1 MASVLL
7 QKEKEVMR
15 MVKRI
20 TSLAL
25 AFIMVITM
33 SAVDVFA
40 LEGEGQAEVEGEEDL
55 LGTSVT
61 KIELKATTNE
71 ETNSVLLE
79 WTVEGEAT
87 DGIVY
92 TVQRKEGEIYK
103 DITTTTEKA
112 YTVTDLVKGKT
123 NTFRVVTTDPAYES
137 DTVDVTLVE
146 NIPTDIVKNLRAI
159 AGYKCI
165 SLEWDKIRDSKKKDL
180 VDGYVVYK
188 NYEIIK
194 KYALANP
201 ERTKCRYNCDMAEGT
216 SANFAVA
223 PFNWAGA
230 KGDLNN
236 ISIGPMSAAVS
247 AAPCQALYVTFK
259 AKAKKPYYKSA
270 KGKKKGGYLYKNVTY
285 TAQGFICGRLRY
297 QPQPGGG
304 KTYFFP
310 RIYAKSMSM
319 KYNRNKND
327 NYTRE
332 EAANF
337 VNTRGTGSSTQYMA
351 WVSLY
356 QQHVY
361 YFKGSKGNW
370 KCINDWEVATG
381 LAKSATATGDWKV
394 KRKWKKRHSLS
405 YWTNIYSCV
414 SFHSWGNPK
423 CFGAPRSGGCV
434 RMTKSQAKWVYDT
447 LPMNTKVI
455 VY

>member
-40 LEGEGQAEVEGEEDL
+40 LEGDSQVDVGGGDTL
-55 LGTSVT
+55 LGEPSVT
-61 KIELKATTNE
+61 SIQLSAKPNE
-71 ETNSVLLE
+71 AENSVLLE
-79 WTVEGEAT
+79 WTVDGEETDSINYSVQKKDGESYIDVAT
-87 DGIVY
+87 SIIG
-92 TVQRKEGEIYK
+92 KS
-103 DITTTTEKA
+103 
-112 YTVTDLVKGKT
+112 YTVTGLVKGET
-123 NTFRVVTTDPAYES
+123 NTFRVVTTEPSCASNE
-137 DTVDVTLVE
+137 VEVTLNKGV
-146 NIPTDIVKNLRAI
+146 PTDGVKNLRAI

-165 SLEWDKIRDSKKKDL
+165 SLQWDKIRDSEKKDL

-188 NYEIIK
+188 NDKIIG

-201 ERTKCRYNCDMAEGT
+201 ERTYCRYNYGMAERT

-230 KGDLNN
+230 EGDLNN
-236 ISIGPMSAAVS
+236 ISIGPKSAAVS

-270 KGKKKGGYLYKNVTY
+270 KGKKKGGYLYKNKTY
-285 TAQGFICGRLRY
+285 TAQGFVCGRLRY
-297 QPQPGGG
+297 QSGG

-310 RIYAKSMSM
+310 RVYAKSMSM

-332 EAANF
+332 EAENF

-381 LAKSATATGDWKV
+381 LAKSATATGNWKV
-394 KRKWKKRHSLS
+394 KRKWKKRNSLS
-405 YWTNIYSCV
+405 YWTNFYSCV

>member
-40 LEGEGQAEVEGEEDL
+40 LEGDSQVDVEGGDTL
-55 LGTSVT
+55 LGEPSVT
-61 KIELKATTNE
+61 SIQLSAKPDEAD
-71 ETNSVLLE
+71 NSVLLE
-79 WTVEGEAT
+79 WTVDGEETDSINYSVQKKDGESYIDVAT
-87 DGIVY
+87 SIIG
-92 TVQRKEGEIYK
+92 KS
-103 DITTTTEKA
+103 
-112 YTVTDLVKGKT
+112 YTVTGLVKGET
-123 NTFRVVTTDPAYES
+123 NTFRVVTTEPSCASNE
-137 DTVDVTLVE
+137 VDVTLNKGV
-146 NIPTDIVKNLRAI
+146 PTDGVKNLRAI

-165 SLEWDKIRDSKKKDL
+165 SLQWDKIRDSEKKDL

-188 NYEIIK
+188 NDKIIG

-201 ERTKCRYNCDMAEGT
+201 ERTYCRYNYGMAERT

-223 PFNWAGA
+223 PFNWAGTE
-230 KGDLNN
+230 GDLNN
-236 ISIGPMSAAVS
+236 ISIGPKSAAVS
-247 AAPCQALYVTFK
+247 ATPCQALYVTFK

-270 KGKKKGGYLYKNVTY
+270 KGKKKGGYLYKNKTY
-285 TAQGFICGRLRY
+285 TAQGFVCGRLRY
-297 QPQPGGG
+297 QSGG

-310 RIYAKSMSM
+310 RVYAKSMSM

-332 EAANF
+332 EAENF

-381 LAKSATATGDWKV
+381 LAKSATATGNWKV

-405 YWTNIYSCV
+405 YWTNFYSCV

>member
-40 LEGEGQAEVEGEEDL
+40 LEGEGQAEVEGEENL

-71 ETNSVLLE
+71 ETNSVSLE
-79 WTVEGEAT
+79 WIVEGEAT

-103 DITTTTEKA
+103 NITTTTEKA

-165 SLEWDKIRDSKKKDL
+165 SLEWDKIRDSEKKDL

-188 NYEIIK
+188 NDKIIG

-201 ERTKCRYNCDMAEGT
+201 ERTYCRYNYGMAERT

-270 KGKKKGGYLYKNVTY
+270 KGKKKGGYLYKNRTY

-297 QPQPGGG
+297 QSGG

-332 EAANF
+332 EAENF

-394 KRKWKKRHSLS
+394 KRKWKKRNSLS
-405 YWTNIYSCV
+405 YWTNFYSCV

-434 RMTKSQAKWVYDT
+434 RMTKSQAKWVYNT
-447 LPMNTKVI
+447 LPKNTKVI

>member
-40 LEGEGQAEVEGEEDL
+40 LEGDSQVDVEGGDTL
-55 LGTSVT
+55 LGEPSVT
-61 KIELKATTNE
+61 SIQLSAKPDEAD
-71 ETNSVLLE
+71 NSVLLE
-79 WTVEGEAT
+79 WTVDGEETDSINYSVQKKDGESYIDVAT
-87 DGIVY
+87 SIIG
-92 TVQRKEGEIYK
+92 KS
-103 DITTTTEKA
+103 
-112 YTVTDLVKGKT
+112 YTVTGLVKGET
-123 NTFRVVTTDPAYES
+123 NTFRVVTTEPSCASNE
-137 DTVDVTLVE
+137 VDVTLNKGV
-146 NIPTDIVKNLRAI
+146 PTDGVKNLRAI

-165 SLEWDKIRDSKKKDL
+165 SLQWDKIRDSEKKDL

-188 NYEIIK
+188 NDKIIG

-201 ERTKCRYNCDMAEGT
+201 ERTYCRYNYGMAERT

-223 PFNWAGA
+223 PFNWAGTE
-230 KGDLNN
+230 GDLNN
-236 ISIGPMSAAVS
+236 ISIGPKSAAVS
-247 AAPCQALYVTFK
+247 ATPCQALYVTFK

-270 KGKKKGGYLYKNVTY
+270 KGKKKGGYLYKNKTY

-297 QPQPGGG
+297 QSGG

-332 EAANF
+332 EAENF

-381 LAKSATATGDWKV
+381 LAKSATATGNWKV
-394 KRKWKKRHSLS
+394 KRKWKKRNSLS
-405 YWTNIYSCV
+405 YWTNFYSCV

-434 RMTKSQAKWVYDT
+434 RMTKSQAKWVYNT
-447 LPMNTKVI
+447 LPKNTKVI

>member
-40 LEGEGQAEVEGEEDL
+40 LEGDSQVDVEGGDTL
-55 LGTSVT
+55 LGEPSVT
-61 KIELKATTNE
+61 SIQLSAKPDEAD
-71 ETNSVLLE
+71 NSVLLE
-79 WTVEGEAT
+79 WTVDGEETDSINYSVQKKDGESYIDVAT
-87 DGIVY
+87 SIIG
-92 TVQRKEGEIYK
+92 KS
-103 DITTTTEKA
+103 
-112 YTVTDLVKGKT
+112 YTVTGLVKGET
-123 NTFRVVTTDPAYES
+123 NTFRVVTTEPSCASNE
-137 DTVDVTLVE
+137 VDVTLNKGV
-146 NIPTDIVKNLRAI
+146 PTDGVKNLRAI

-165 SLEWDKIRDSKKKDL
+165 SLQWDKIRDSEKKDL

-188 NYEIIK
+188 NDKIIG

-201 ERTKCRYNCDMAEGT
+201 ERTYCRYNYGMAERT

-223 PFNWAGA
+223 PFNWAGTE
-230 KGDLNN
+230 GDLNN
-236 ISIGPMSAAVS
+236 ISIGPKSAAVS
-247 AAPCQALYVTFK
+247 ATPCQALYVTFK

-270 KGKKKGGYLYKNVTY
+270 KGKKKGGYLYKNKTY

-297 QPQPGGG
+297 QSGG

-332 EAANF
+332 EAENF

-381 LAKSATATGDWKV
+381 LAKSATATGNWKV
-394 KRKWKKRHSLS
+394 KRKWKKRNSLS
-405 YWTNIYSCV
+405 YWTNFYSCV

-434 RMTKSQAKWVYDT
+434 RMTKSQAKWVYNS
-447 LPMNTKVI
+447 LPKNTKVI

>member
-40 LEGEGQAEVEGEEDL
+40 LEGDSQVDVEGGENL

-61 KIELKATTNE
+61 KIELEATTNE

-79 WTVEGEAT
+79 WIVDVEGADSINYSVQKKDGESYIDVAT
-87 DGIVY
+87 SIKG
-92 TVQRKEGEIYK
+92 KS
-103 DITTTTEKA
+103 
-112 YTVTDLVKGKT
+112 YTVTGLVKGET
-123 NTFRVVTTDPAYES
+123 NTFRVVTMEEPSCTSNE
-137 DTVDVTLVE
+137 VEVTLNKGV
-146 NIPTDIVKNLRAI
+146 PTDGVKNLRAI

-165 SLEWDKIRDSKKKDL
+165 SLQWDKIRDSEKKDL

-188 NYEIIK
+188 NDKIIG
-194 KYALANP
+194 KYALTNP
-201 ERTKCRYNCDMAEGT
+201 ERTYCRYNYGMAERT

-236 ISIGPMSAAVS
+236 ISIGPKSAAVS

-285 TAQGFICGRLRY
+285 TAQGFVCGRLRY
-297 QPQPGGG
+297 QSGG

-332 EAANF
+332 EAENF

-405 YWTNIYSCV
+405 YWTNFYSCV

-434 RMTKSQAKWVYDT
+434 RMTKSQAKWVYNT
-447 LPMNTKVI
+447 LPKNTKVI

>member
-40 LEGEGQAEVEGEEDL
+40 LEGDSQVDVGGGDTL
-55 LGTSVT
+55 LGEPSVT
-61 KIELKATTNE
+61 SIQLSAKPDEAE
-71 ETNSVLLE
+71 NSVLLE
-79 WTVEGEAT
+79 WTVDGEETDSINYSVQKKDGESYIDVAT
-87 DGIVY
+87 SIIG
-92 TVQRKEGEIYK
+92 KS
-103 DITTTTEKA
+103 
-112 YTVTDLVKGKT
+112 YTVTGLVKGET
-123 NTFRVVTTDPAYES
+123 NTFRVVTTEPSCASNE
-137 DTVDVTLVE
+137 VEVTLNKGV
-146 NIPTDIVKNLRAI
+146 PTDGVKNLRAI

-165 SLEWDKIRDSKKKDL
+165 SLQWDKIRDSEKKDL

-188 NYEIIK
+188 NDKIIG

-201 ERTKCRYNCDMAEGT
+201 ERTYCRYNYGMAERT

-236 ISIGPMSAAVS
+236 ISIGPKSAAVS

-270 KGKKKGGYLYKNVTY
+270 KGKKKGGYLYKNKTY

-297 QPQPGGG
+297 QSGG

-332 EAANF
+332 EAENF

-361 YFKGSKGNW
+361 FFKGSKGNW

-394 KRKWKKRHSLS
+394 KRKWKKRNSLS
-405 YWTNIYSCV
+405 YWTNFYSCV

-434 RMTKSQAKWVYDT
+434 RMTKSQAKWVYNT

>member
-40 LEGEGQAEVEGEEDL
+40 LEGDSQVDVEGGDTL
-55 LGTSVT
+55 LGEPSVT
-61 KIELKATTNE
+61 SIQLSAKPDEAD
-71 ETNSVLLE
+71 NSVLLE
-79 WTVEGEAT
+79 WTVDGEETDSINYSVQKKDGESYIDVATSIEG
-87 DGIVY
+87 
-92 TVQRKEGEIYK
+92 KS
-103 DITTTTEKA
+103 
-112 YTVTDLVKGKT
+112 YTVTGLVKGET
-123 NTFRVVTTDPAYES
+123 NTFRVVTTEEPSCTSNE
-137 DTVDVTLVE
+137 VEVTLNKGV
-146 NIPTDIVKNLRAI
+146 PTDGVKNLRAI

-165 SLEWDKIRDSKKKDL
+165 SLQWDKIRDSEKKDL

-188 NYEIIK
+188 NDKIIG

-201 ERTKCRYNCDMAEGT
+201 ERTYCRYNYGMAERT

-223 PFNWAGA
+223 PFNWAGTE
-230 KGDLNN
+230 GDFNN
-236 ISIGPMSAAVS
+236 ISIGPKSAAVS
-247 AAPCQALYVTFK
+247 ASPCQALYVTFK

-297 QPQPGGG
+297 QSGG

-361 YFKGSKGNW
+361 FFKGSKGNW
-370 KCINDWEVATG
+370 ECFDDWEVATG

-394 KRKWKKRHSLS
+394 KRKWKKRNSLS
-405 YWTNIYSCV
+405 YWTNFYSCV

-434 RMTKSQAKWVYDT
+434 RMTKSQAKWVYNT
-447 LPMNTKVI
+447 LPKNTKVI

>member
-40 LEGEGQAEVEGEEDL
+40 LEGDSQVDVEGGDTL
-55 LGTSVT
+55 LGEPSVT
-61 KIELKATTNE
+61 SIQLSAKPDEAD
-71 ETNSVLLE
+71 NSVLLE
-79 WTVEGEAT
+79 WTVDGEETDSINYSVQKKDGESYIDVAT
-87 DGIVY
+87 SIIG
-92 TVQRKEGEIYK
+92 KS
-103 DITTTTEKA
+103 
-112 YTVTDLVKGKT
+112 YTVTGLVKGET
-123 NTFRVVTTDPAYES
+123 NTFRVVTTEPSCASNE
-137 DTVDVTLVE
+137 VDVTLNKGV
-146 NIPTDIVKNLRAI
+146 PTDGVKNLRAI

-165 SLEWDKIRDSKKKDL
+165 SLQWDKIRDSEKKDL

-188 NYEIIK
+188 NDKIIG

-201 ERTKCRYNCDMAEGT
+201 ERTYCRYNYGMAERT

-223 PFNWAGA
+223 PFNWAGTE
-230 KGDLNN
+230 GDLNN
-236 ISIGPMSAAVS
+236 ISIGPKSAAVS
-247 AAPCQALYVTFK
+247 ATPCQALYVTFK

-270 KGKKKGGYLYKNVTY
+270 KGKKKGGYLYKNKTY

-297 QPQPGGG
+297 QSGG

-332 EAANF
+332 EAENF

-351 WVSLY
+351 WVSLSSSMY
-356 QQHVY
+356 IT
-361 YFKGSKGNW
+361 SKDQRVIGNALMTGKLQRVW
-370 KCINDWEVATG
+370 PRVQLRQVTGKLRESGRREIHFPTG
-381 LAKSATATGDWKV
+381 LTFIPA
-394 KRKWKKRHSLS
+394 
-405 YWTNIYSCV
+405 
-414 SFHSWGNPK
+414 FHSTH
-423 CFGAPRSGGCV
+423 GAILSASEHRAAV
-434 RMTKSQAKWVYDT
+434 AA
-447 LPMNTKVI
+447 
-455 VY
+455 

>member
-40 LEGEGQAEVEGEEDL
+40 LDSEGQVEAEGEETL

-61 KIELKATTNE
+61 KIVLDATANE
-71 ETNSVLLE
+71 DENSVLLS
-79 WTVEGEAT
+79 WTVEGT
-87 DGIVY
+87 GIDGITY
-92 TVQRKEGEIYK
+92 TVQKKDGESYT
-103 DITTTTEKA
+103 DVTTTPEKK
-112 YTVTDLVKGKT
+112 YTVTGLVKGET
-123 NTFRVVTTDPAYES
+123 NTFRVVTMEPSCASNE
-137 DTVDVTLVE
+137 VEVTLNKGV
-146 NIPTDIVKNLRAI
+146 PTDGVKNLRAI

-165 SLEWDKIRDSKKKDL
+165 SLQWDKIRDSEKKDL

-188 NYEIIK
+188 NGSIVG
-194 KYALANP
+194 KYALTNP
-201 ERTKCRYNCDMAEGT
+201 ERTYCRYNYGMAERT

-230 KGDLNN
+230 NGDLNN
-236 ISIGPMSAAVS
+236 ISIGPKSAAVS

-259 AKAKKPYYKSA
+259 AKAKKPYYTSA
-270 KGKKKGGYLYKNVTY
+270 KGKKKGGYLYKNKTY
-285 TAQGFICGRLRY
+285 TAQGFVCGRLRY
-297 QPQPGGG
+297 QSGG

-310 RIYAKSMSM
+310 RVYAKSMSM
-319 KYNRNKND
+319 KYNHNKNN

-332 EAANF
+332 EAENF

-361 YFKGSKGNW
+361 YFKGSKGKW

-405 YWTNIYSCV
+405 YWTNFYSCV

-434 RMTKSQAKWVYDT
+434 RMTKSQAKWAYDT
-447 LPMNTKVI
+447 LPYNTKVI

>member
-40 LEGEGQAEVEGEEDL
+40 LEGDSQVDVGGGDTL
-55 LGTSVT
+55 LGEPSVT
-61 KIELKATTNE
+61 SIQLSAKPDEAE
-71 ETNSVLLE
+71 NSVLLE
-79 WTVEGEAT
+79 WTVDGEETDSINYSVQKKDGESYIDVAT
-87 DGIVY
+87 SIIG
-92 TVQRKEGEIYK
+92 KS
-103 DITTTTEKA
+103 
-112 YTVTDLVKGKT
+112 YTVTGLVKGET
-123 NTFRVVTTDPAYES
+123 NTFRVVTTEPSCASNE
-137 DTVDVTLVE
+137 VEVTLNKGV
-146 NIPTDIVKNLRAI
+146 PTDGVKNLRAI

-165 SLEWDKIRDSKKKDL
+165 SLQWDKIRDSEKKDL

-188 NYEIIK
+188 NDKIIG

-201 ERTKCRYNCDMAEGT
+201 ERTYCRYNYGMAERT

-236 ISIGPMSAAVS
+236 ISIGPKSAAVS

-270 KGKKKGGYLYKNVTY
+270 KGKKKGGYLYKNKTY

-297 QPQPGGG
+297 QSGG

-332 EAANF
+332 EAENF

-361 YFKGSKGNW
+361 FFKGSKGNW

-394 KRKWKKRHSLS
+394 KRKWKKRNSLS
-405 YWTNIYSCV
+405 YWTNFYSCV

-434 RMTKSQAKWVYDT
+434 RMTKSQAKWVYNT
-447 LPMNTKVI
+447 LPKNTKVI

>member
-40 LEGEGQAEVEGEEDL
+40 LEGDSQVDVEGGDTL
-55 LGTSVT
+55 LGEPSVT
-61 KIELKATTNE
+61 SIQLSAKPDEAD
-71 ETNSVLLE
+71 NSVLLE
-79 WTVEGEAT
+79 WTVDGEETDSINYSVQKKDGESYIDVAT
-87 DGIVY
+87 SIIG
-92 TVQRKEGEIYK
+92 KS
-103 DITTTTEKA
+103 
-112 YTVTDLVKGKT
+112 YTVTGLVKGET
-123 NTFRVVTTDPAYES
+123 NTFRVVTTEPSCASNE
-137 DTVDVTLVE
+137 VEVTLNKGV
-146 NIPTDIVKNLRAI
+146 PTDGVKNLRAI

-165 SLEWDKIRDSKKKDL
+165 SLQWDKIRDSEKKDL

-188 NYEIIK
+188 NDKIIG

-201 ERTKCRYNCDMAEGT
+201 ERTYCRYNYGMAERT

-223 PFNWAGA
+223 PFNWAGTE
-230 KGDLNN
+230 GDLNN
-236 ISIGPMSAAVS
+236 ISIGPKSAAVS
-247 AAPCQALYVTFK
+247 ATPCQALYVTFK

-270 KGKKKGGYLYKNVTY
+270 KGKKKGGYLYKNKTY
-285 TAQGFICGRLRY
+285 TAQGFVCGRLRY
-297 QPQPGGG
+297 QSGG

-310 RIYAKSMSM
+310 RVYAKSMSM

-332 EAANF
+332 EAENF

-405 YWTNIYSCV
+405 YWTNFYSCV